1 METQNL
7 SEVPPGD
14 SQFVSVPLDTI
25 LSSSGFAFAGDG
37 NNLVA
42 TSDNLEDGTTTFLTV
57 PLHFLEEN
65 TIIDQGTPHNII
77 LKSISNNNLGLFLDG
92 TQLAL
97 LNNNP
102 GTLNSGCDVDE
113 AQCNIER
120 EKTEELRMGMNMD
133 LPALDKEHR
142 EELACQLGELEEE
155 TGEEK
160 ELHFHIIGPRP
171 PRRCPSLIP
180 SFKNDLVARRGP
192 GRPRKD
198 ETEVEPPVGKGPFRC
213 NVCAK
218 EFPKWAQLR
227 RHIKLHSEDK
237 PYRCHLCSATFN
249 VAVNLSLHEAT
260 HNVKDPRCPECHKRF
275 NRIASLKAHIMVH
288 EQEENLFCSD
298 CGDEFNTQMQ
308 LDEHKKEHDEEVKAF
323 SRKYRC
329 HQCYQHFSLYS
340 ALREHLKD
348 HNKVKASLS
357 HKCHKRNIDRTAFCH
372 KCDTCTKSFQKPS
385 QLLRHKRIHTGER
398 PYKCHQ
404 CMRAFNQKGSLQIHM
419 TKHNGLKP
427 FPCDFCSA
435 MFSQRGNLRAHI
447 IRVHTIP
454 TCGEQVYK
462 CNECPCA
469 FKKLGSLNAHMSR
482 MHVTEKLGVVDLSGE
497 QQGEA
502 NISAVMSSLAELQKE
517 LGETPQSSDADILH
531 QAIVNSGLSNNKPAS
546 APESKPSEPC
556 DASRKK
562 TGEDPHTFEKDGE
575 STSLITLADK
585 GQDGIVRRYV
595 IRQRKVGNMRWHQ
608 CSYCMKEFKK
618 PSDLVRHIRIHT
630 NEKPFKCN
638 QCTRSFAVKS
648 TLTAHTKT
656 HTGIKDYTCA
666 HCFKKFSSSSSLN
679 VHISSSSP
687 TLSLPT
693 HSAGIQLARP
703 CSKLVAFNP
712 DWSPVSRVHLTL
724 FLSGF
729 NPTFTSKAI
738 KLDGI
743 ELRKVQYVK
752 YLGIVTEAKDESRE
766 DAMRR
771 GQQGELFHRL
781 HTGHKPFRCPH
792 CSKAFRTVGHRKA
805 HVTFHCKEN
814 LTAHERAL
822 LRQAHRHK
830 LQMNNLPEVTL
841 AEPIII
847 TDSGLVQN
855 VARNAS
861 VFLSGDLTS
870 TERPYK
876 CQICNAAFRKTSHLK
891 QHVRQHTGERPYTCM
906 ELQNLQQLVLNQWQL
921 KAAHGDPQNRPIMCP
936 YCHKTF
942 KSTVSCRKHMKTH
955 KQEIAMQVLEQ
966 TGLRRQEGGEPITVI
981 ANNGSNFPAD
991 GLGPDFTQAFSDQ
1004 PFHVA
1009 SIEQAEQDEST
1020 FAQNTLVQ
1028 TLSADVIG
1036 GEQEANMSTATI
1048 ITHTLHADSTGTITL
1063 PTLAGQNAL
1072 TQENLQEIERT
1083 LNEQIFGNSSSMAEE
1098 VQTVTMSLA
1107 GELAEERED
1116 DSNVDL
1122 GERPCSPE
1130 GDRDNDD
1137 TSQPDTE
1144 FSNQFEP
1151 CTFNIQSD
1159 PLELDSLEHED
1170 TLAPTIVSIIS
1181 PVCSG
1186 ANTMRQSPE
1195 VELRHDIQDE
1205 EEEAQNEPDSQ
1216 EEYEAP
1222 NEPDSQDD
1230 DVDDEGIRR
1239 PYNHV
1244 KCVKLGMHGG
1254 VVWATRRLGDVLMHM
1269 RAHSGEK
1276 KNVCS
1281 VCGAKFTTIH
1291 DLTRHSRVHSDERP
1305 FKCSVCG
1312 ELFRTEVQLH
1322 IHIKQHDPQQCK
1334 ESGELMVQHRPAH
1347 RTRRKQVIRLTVE
1360 ETEVLAQ
1367 QPITLAATLSEEVLI
1382 LSAAERDR
1390 ISEVKDPE
1398 EKFQMEPLYAHQ
1410 CEYCPKSFRKP
1421 SDLVRHV
1428 RIHTGERPYKC
1439 QHCSKCFTVKSTLD
1453 SHLKTHEGLKR
1464 FECHVCGCMFA
1475 TKGSLKVHMRLH
1487 TGAKPFKC
1495 PLCESLFRTSGHR
1508 KAHLISH
1515 VKEVTGSG
1523 KQANIKRRARRRN
1536 VIQMLM
1542 TSQEEDPIAIPT
1554 QNNATTDENP
1564 LDSETGVTFE
1574 GASEEVTE
1582 LALDSSLELI
1592 PVEET
1597 LLEEGSTVENFQLQL
1612 SNGLSLS
1619 TGENNGIIIPQ
1630 TLQPLDV
1637 FLQQLQVSN
1646 IVFQGEEL
1654 QPDDITDHDQEM
1666 SFEIHTDSN
1675 GQIISIQPSD
1685 VVSNGAIFR
1694 LAEEPN
1700 PELEKD
1706 SETGESQLK
1715 FTRFQVMDG
1724 SLVPVPSKNE
1734 TSYVSSSVCRC
1745 GSCGKAFNKPSQL
1758 ERHIRIHTGERP
1770 FACLL
1775 CSKTFNQKSALNT
1788 HVKSHFGDRPFKCQY
1803 CEMGFTQKGNLK
1815 THMKRAHSLLMK
1827 NEMAQNLELEKVVV
1841 ELFPH
1846 AKTLSL
1852 S

>member
-1 METQNL
+1 ME
-7 SEVPPGD
+7 PRIP
-14 SQFVSVPLDTI
+14 QF
-25 LSSSGFAFAGDG
+25 
-37 NNLVA
+37 
-42 TSDNLEDGTTTFLTV
+42 
-57 PLHFLEEN
+57 
-65 TIIDQGTPHNII
+65 
-77 LKSISNNNLGLFLDG
+77 
-92 TQLAL
+92 
-97 LNNNP
+97 
-102 GTLNSGCDVDE
+102 
-113 AQCNIER
+113 
-120 EKTEELRMGMNMD
+120 
-133 LPALDKEHR
+133 
-142 EELACQLGELEEE
+142 
-155 TGEEK
+155 
-160 ELHFHIIGPRP
+160 
-171 PRRCPSLIP
+171 
-180 SFKNDLVARRGP
+180 
-192 GRPRKD
+192 
-198 ETEVEPPVGKGPFRC
+198 
-213 NVCAK
+213 
-218 EFPKWAQLR
+218 
-227 RHIKLHSEDK
+227 
-237 PYRCHLCSATFN
+237 
-249 VAVNLSLHEAT
+249 
-260 HNVKDPRCPECHKRF
+260 
-275 NRIASLKAHIMVH
+275 
-288 EQEENLFCSD
+288 
-298 CGDEFNTQMQ
+298 
-308 LDEHKKEHDEEVKAF
+308 
-323 SRKYRC
+323 
-329 HQCYQHFSLYS
+329 
-340 ALREHLKD
+340 LKD
-348 HNKVKASLS
+348 IRGFEKISDLRLQYCLMVKASLS

-482 MHVTEKLGVVDLSGE
+482 MHVADKLGVVEILGE

-502 NISAVMSSLAELQKE
+502 NMSAVMSSLAELQKE

-546 APESKPSEPC
+546 TPESKPSEPR
-556 DASRKK
+556 DTSRKK
-562 TGEDPHTFEKDGE
+562 TGEDPHTFTKDGE

-585 GQDGIVRRYV
+585 GQDGVVRRYV

-638 QCTRSFAVKS
+638 QCSRSFAVKS
-648 TLTAHTKT
+648 TLTAHIKT

-679 VHISSSSP
+679 VHI
-687 TLSLPT
+687 
-693 HSAGIQLARP
+693 
-703 CSKLVAFNP
+703 
-712 DWSPVSRVHLTL
+712 
-724 FLSGF
+724 
-729 NPTFTSKAI
+729 
-738 KLDGI
+738 
-743 ELRKVQYVK
+743 
-752 YLGIVTEAKDESRE
+752 
-766 DAMRR
+766 
-771 GQQGELFHRL
+771 RL

-805 HVTFHCKEN
+805 HVTFHCKQN

-822 LRQAHRHK
+822 LRLAHRNK
-830 LQMNNLPEVTL
+830 LQMNDLPEVTL

-906 ELQNLQQLVLNQWQL
+906 ECNKSFISNGVLKVHIRTHQGIKMFKCKTCNNLFSTNGSL
-921 KAAHGDPQNRPIMCP
+921 KRHMGTHSGHRPIMCP

-966 TGLRRQEGGEPITVI
+966 TGLRRREGGEPITVI
-981 ANNGSNFPAD
+981 ANNGSSFPAD
-991 GLGPDFTQAFSDQ
+991 GLGPDFTQAFSDR

-1028 TLSADVIG
+1028 TLSTDVIG
-1036 GEQEANMSTATI
+1036 GEQEADINTATI

-1116 DSNVDL
+1116 DSTVDL
-1122 GERPCSPE
+1122 GEHPCSPE
-1130 GDRDNDD
+1130 GERDRDD

-1159 PLELDSLEHED
+1159 PLELDNLEHED

-1186 ANTMRQSPE
+1186 ANTMRHSPE
-1195 VELRHDIQDE
+1195 GEPRHAVQE
-1205 EEEAQNEPDSQ
+1205 EGGEAQNEPDSQ

-1222 NEPDSQDD
+1222 NEPDSQEDD
-1230 DVDDEGIRR
+1230 MDDEGIRR
-1239 PYNHV
+1239 PYNMRYWFQQNPHWFMNSKQQGAECIV
-1244 KCVKLGMHGG
+1244 
-1254 VVWATRRLGDVLMHM
+1254 MHM
-1269 RAHSGEK
+1269 RSHSGEK

-1334 ESGELMVQHRPAH
+1334 ESGELLVQHRPTH

-1367 QPITLAATLSEEVLI
+1367 QPITLAATLSEE
-1382 LSAAERDR
+1382 
-1390 ISEVKDPE
+1390 DPE

-1542 TSQEEDPIAIPT
+1542 ASQEEDPIAIPT
-1554 QNNATTDENP
+1554 QNNAATEETP

-1574 GASEEVTE
+1574 GTSEEVTE

-1619 TGENNGIIIPQ
+1619 TGESNGIIIPQ

-1654 QPDDITDHDQEM
+1654 QPDDLTDHDQEM

-1724 SLVPVPSKNE
+1724 SLVPVSNKNE

-1745 GSCGKAFNKPSQL
+1745 GSCGKSFNKPSQL

>member
-7 SEVPPGD
+7 SEVPAGD
-14 SQFVSVPLDTI
+14 SQFVSVPLDSI
-25 LSSSGFAFAGDG
+25 LSSSGFVFAGDG
-37 NNLVA
+37 NNLVT

-65 TIIDQGTPHNII
+65 AIIDQGTPHNII

-113 AQCNIER
+113 AQCDIER

-142 EELACQLGELEEE
+142 EGLTCQLGELEEE

-171 PRRCPSLIP
+171 PRHCPSLIP
-180 SFKNDLVARRGP
+180 SFKNDLAARRGP

-482 MHVTEKLGVVDLSGE
+482 MHVTDKLGVVEILGE

-546 APESKPSEPC
+546 APESKLSEPC

-562 TGEDPHTFEKDGE
+562 TGEDPHTFKKDGE

-679 VHISSSSP
+679 VHI
-687 TLSLPT
+687 
-693 HSAGIQLARP
+693 
-703 CSKLVAFNP
+703 
-712 DWSPVSRVHLTL
+712 
-724 FLSGF
+724 
-729 NPTFTSKAI
+729 
-738 KLDGI
+738 
-743 ELRKVQYVK
+743 
-752 YLGIVTEAKDESRE
+752 
-766 DAMRR
+766 
-771 GQQGELFHRL
+771 RL

-861 VFLSGDLTS
+861 VFLSGDITS

-906 ELQNLQQLVLNQWQL
+906 ECNKSFISNGVLKVHIRTHQGIKLFKCKTCNNLFSTNGSL
-921 KAAHGDPQNRPIMCP
+921 KRHMGTHSDHRPIMCP

-966 TGLRRQEGGEPITVI
+966 TGLRRREGGEPITVI
-981 ANNGSNFPAD
+981 ANNGSSFPAD

-1028 TLSADVIG
+1028 TLSTDVIG
-1036 GEQEANMSTATI
+1036 GEQEADMSTATI

-1107 GELAEERED
+1107 GELAEEREG

-1130 GDRDNDD
+1130 EERDNDD

-1151 CTFNIQSD
+1151 CTFDIQSD

-1195 VELRHDIQDE
+1195 VELRYAIQDE
-1205 EEEAQNEPDSQ
+1205 EGEAQNDPDSQ
-1216 EEYEAP
+1216 EEYEVP
-1222 NEPDSQDD
+1222 NEPDSQED

-1239 PYNHV
+1239 PY
-1244 KCVKLGMHGG
+1244 KAARRGGLG
-1254 VVWATRRLGDVLMHM
+1254 RRTLGDVLVGSMIWVVATTEWPKSPASMPMLYIISPIQDAIVTPLDGGRSGLLSLNVLEVSVAPEGGRRILAHSNMHM
-1269 RAHSGEK
+1269 RSHSGEK

-1291 DLTRHSRVHSDERP
+1291 DLNRHSRVHSDERP

-1523 KQANIKRRARRRN
+1523 KQTNIKRRARRRN

-1554 QNNATTDENP
+1554 ENNAATDETP

-1685 VVSNGAIFR
+1685 VISNGAIFR

-1724 SLVPVPSKNE
+1724 SLVPVSSKSE